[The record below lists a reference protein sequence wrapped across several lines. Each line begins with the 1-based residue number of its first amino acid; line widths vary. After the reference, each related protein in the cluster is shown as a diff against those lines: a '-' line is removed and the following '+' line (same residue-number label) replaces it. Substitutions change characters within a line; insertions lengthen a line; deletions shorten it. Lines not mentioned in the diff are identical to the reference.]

1 MNTPFCGYTLLR
13 EIRRGGMGIVW
24 LAEDGAGQRVAV
36 KVLLEKFRHNAEV
49 RSRFEMEP
57 GHQLAHEHVPQV
69 IQVDECNGL
78 PYFAME
84 YVAGESLEDKL
95 SNPPHLLAWPDLHPI
110 LSQIA
115 TALDHIHAQGLIHRD
130 VKPDNI
136 LIRARDSK
144 AYLIDFG
151 IAKKA
156 GRMALTGTDH
166 EPVGTHAYM
175 APEQCQK
182 PVRSL
187 PASDIYALAV
197 TAFQSLSGALPFQAA
212 TDDEFKRMHL
222 QAAPPDICHVNP
234 SIPKSASVVLQQ
246 ALAKDP
252 QQRFRSTSEF
262 VESLHQ
268 AMQAVAAPAPARSK
282 VWVALTGLFTLAALG
297 LGLAAAFLSGTIK
310 LPAVP
315 AQSATPLTA
324 LPAIAS
330 EANVTTVTA
339 AHQVDATANISP
351 TGAAQPDAAPTTIPT
366 LASQSTDVPLQ
377 PTSALTPTTNATPNP
392 TRNATPNISS
402 ALPAQIVSI
411 NAGGEQW
418 RQPAGWPSADICRV
432 LKKANANGAAGV
444 YFNFSMQIKNT
455 SGKPMNLGTAEL
467 SFNRNRFPFSCIVE
481 GNPQQVPAPASSGAL
496 PRITIGIWIE
506 QMAVNDEISLRFSGL
521 PNKRFCAR
529 LSGFSGSNAVFTPV
543 YGC

>member
-57 GHQLAHEHVPQV
+57 GHQLAHAHVPHV

-84 YVAGESLEDKL
+84 YVEGESLEDKL
-95 SNPPHLLAWPDLHPI
+95 SAPPHLLAWADLHPI
-110 LSQIA
+110 LNQIA

-130 VKPDNI
+130 VKPDNV
-136 LIRARDSK
+136 LIRERDSK

-166 EPVGTHAYM
+166 EPFGTHAYM

-222 QAAPPDICHVNP
+222 QAAPPDICRVNP
-234 SIPKSASVVLQQ
+234 SISKSASAVLQR

-252 QQRFRSTSEF
+252 QQRFGSASEF

-268 AMQAVAAPAPARSK
+268 AMQAVAAPAHARSK
-282 VWVALTGLFTLAALG
+282 LFVALACLFTLAALG
-297 LGLAAAFLSGTIK
+297 LGLAAAFLSGVIK
-310 LPAVP
+310 LPDAPV
-315 AQSATPLTA
+315 QSAIALTS
-324 LPAIAS
+324 LPAVTAEAIA
-330 EANVTTVTA
+330 ATLAPTTV
-339 AHQVDATANISP
+339 NISS
-351 TGAAQPDAAPTTIPT
+351 TSAAQPDAAPTIIPT
-366 LASQSTDVPLQ
+366 LASQVTDVPPQ
-377 PTSALTPTTNATPNP
+377 PTSVLTPTTNATPSP
-392 TRNATPNISS
+392 TRNATPGISS
-402 ALPAQIVSI
+402 VLPAQVVSI
-411 NAGGEQW
+411 SAGGQRW
-418 RQPAGWPSADICRV
+418 RQPAGWPSAEVCRV

-444 YFNFSMQIKNT
+444 YFDFSLQIKNT

-467 SFNRNRFPFSCIVE
+467 FLNRNHFPFSCIVE

-496 PRITIGIWIE
+496 PRITIGIWIDR
-506 QMAVNDEISLRFSGL
+506 MAVNDEISLRFSGL